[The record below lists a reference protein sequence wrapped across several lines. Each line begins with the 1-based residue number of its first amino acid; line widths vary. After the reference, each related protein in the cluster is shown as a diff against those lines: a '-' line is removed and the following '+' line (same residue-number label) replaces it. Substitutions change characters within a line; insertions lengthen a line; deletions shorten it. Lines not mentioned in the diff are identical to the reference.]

1 MAGKK
6 QNNEQHDAVIRIDEA
21 INGPNGVLAEMHR
34 LNSDLFSVKLVL
46 VGGLDPATGKEKQG
60 LAQSFTMHVAD
71 HRKRERRNSAL
82 ITSIATASATVGMY
96 LYDWLVR
103 K

>member
-1 MAGKK
+1 
-6 QNNEQHDAVIRIDEA
+6 
-21 INGPNGVLAEMHR
+21 MHR

-71 HRKRERRNSAL
+71 HRKRERRNSAF
-82 ITSIATASATVGMY
+82 ITSLATVSATVGMY
-96 LYDWLVR
+96 VYDWLFR

>member
-1 MAGKK
+1 LAGRRR
-6 QNNEQHDAVIRIDEA
+6 NNGQHDAIIRIDEA
-21 INGPNGVLAEMHR
+21 INGPNGVLSEMHR

-60 LAQSFTMHVAD
+60 LAQSYTMHVSD

-82 ITSIATASATVGMY
+82 ITGFATLIATAGMY
-96 LYDWLVR
+96 LYDFLFR